1 MELSWT
7 NILIAITP
15 ILGAVVGA
23 FIKDYVN
30 NKIQDVRITN
40 LEDKIEHSNNNWKQ
54 RDLMLMKELKEL
66 KEEIKHLSIQI
77 AGPISFGIETNYFS
91 I

>member
-7 NILIAITP
+7 NILIASIP
-15 ILGAVVGA
+15 VLGAVIGA

-40 LEDKIEHSNNNWKQ
+40 LEEKVDHVNNNWKQ
-54 RDLMLMKELKEL
+54 RDISLMKELKEL

-77 AGPISFGIETNYFS
+77 AEIGSR
-91 I
+91 

>member
-7 NILIAITP
+7 NILIASIP

-30 NKIQDVRITN
+30 NKIQDVTISN
-40 LEDKIEHSNNNWKQ
+40 LEDKVDHINNNWKQ
-54 RDLMLMKELKEL
+54 RDISLMKELKEL

-77 AGPISFGIETNYFS
+77 AEIGSR
-91 I
+91 

>member
-7 NILIAITP
+7 NILIA
-15 ILGAVVGA
+15 AVPVVIAIGGA

-40 LEDKIEHSNNNWKQ
+40 LEDKVEHINNNWKQ
-54 RDLMLMKELKEL
+54 RDLSLMKELKEL

-77 AGPISFGIETNYFS
+77 AEIGAK
-91 I
+91 

>member
-7 NILIAITP
+7 NILIASVP
-15 ILGAVVGA
+15 VVIAIGGA

-30 NKIQDVRITN
+30 NKIQDVRISN
-40 LEDKIEHSNNNWKQ
+40 LEEKVEHINNNWKQ
-54 RDLMLMKELKEL
+54 RDVALMKELKEL

-77 AGPISFGIETNYFS
+77 AEIK
-91 I
+91 

>member
-7 NILIAITP
+7 NILIGIIP
-15 ILGAVVGA
+15 VLGAIAGA

-40 LEDKIEHSNNNWKQ
+40 LEDKVDHINNNWKQ
-54 RDLMLMKELKEL
+54 RDIFLMKELKEL

-77 AGPISFGIETNYFS
+77 AEIGSRK
-91 I
+91 

>member
-7 NILIAITP
+7 NIIIALLPVTAGI
-15 ILGAVVGA
+15 AGA

-30 NKIQDVRITN
+30 NAIQDVRITN
-40 LEDKIEHSNNNWKQ
+40 LEEKITHVSNNWKQ
-54 RDLMLMKELKEL
+54 RDIMLMKELTLL

-77 AGPISFGIETNYFS
+77 AEIGVKA
-91 I
+91 

>member
-7 NILIAITP
+7 NILIASIP
-15 ILGAVVGA
+15 VLGAVAGA

-40 LEDKIEHSNNNWKQ
+40 LEDKVEHINSNWKQ
-54 RDLMLMKELKEL
+54 RDVALMRELKEL

-77 AGPISFGIETNYFS
+77 AEIGSKNG
-91 I
+91 

>member
-1 MELSWT
+1 MIELSWT
-7 NILIAITP
+7 NILIAIIP

-40 LEDKIEHSNNNWKQ
+40 LEDKVDHINNNWKQ
-54 RDLMLMKELKEL
+54 RDLSLMKELKEL

-77 AGPISFGIETNYFS
+77 AEIGSRK
-91 I
+91 

>member
-7 NILIAITP
+7 NILIA
-15 ILGAVVGA
+15 AVPVVIAIGGA

-30 NKIQDVRITN
+30 NKIQDVRISN
-40 LEDKIEHSNNNWKQ
+40 LEEKVEHINNNWKQ
-54 RDLMLMKELKEL
+54 RDVALMKELKEL

-77 AGPISFGIETNYFS
+77 AEIK
-91 I
+91 

>member
-7 NILIAITP
+7 NILIASVP
-15 ILGAVVGA
+15 VVIAIGGA

-30 NKIQDVRITN
+30 NKIQDVRISN
-40 LEDKIEHSNNNWKQ
+40 LEDKVEHINNNWKQ
-54 RDLMLMKELKEL
+54 RDVALMKELKEL

-77 AGPISFGIETNYFS
+77 AEIK
-91 I
+91 

>member
-7 NILIAITP
+7 NILIAAIP
-15 ILGAVVGA
+15 FVIAIGGA

-30 NKIQDVRITN
+30 NKIQDVRISN
-40 LEDKIEHSNNNWKQ
+40 LEEKVDHINNNWKQ
-54 RDLMLMKELKEL
+54 RDVALMKELKEL

-77 AGPISFGIETNYFS
+77 AEIK
-91 I
+91 

>member
-7 NILIAITP
+7 NILIASIP
-15 ILGAVVGA
+15 VLGAVIGA

-40 LEDKIEHSNNNWKQ
+40 LEDKVEHINSNWKQ
-54 RDLMLMKELKEL
+54 RDVALMRELKEL

-77 AGPISFGIETNYFS
+77 AEIGSKNG
-91 I
+91 

>member
-1 MELSWT
+1 MIELSWT
-7 NILIAITP
+7 NILIAIIP

-40 LEDKIEHSNNNWKQ
+40 LEDKVDHINNNWKQ
-54 RDLMLMKELKEL
+54 RDVFLMKELKEL

-77 AGPISFGIETNYFS
+77 AEIGSRK
-91 I
+91 

>member
-7 NILIAITP
+7 NILIA
-15 ILGAVVGA
+15 AVPVVIAIGGA

-40 LEDKIEHSNNNWKQ
+40 LEDKVEHINNNWKQ
-54 RDLMLMKELKEL
+54 RDVALMKELKEL
-66 KEEIKHLSIQI
+66 KEEIKHLSVSI
-77 AGPISFGIETNYFS
+77 AKIGAK
-91 I
+91 